1 VQPQQQQQQQQ
12 LGRSLSKLPA
22 SKQPPGK
29 LSCKPCCLCKK
40 TPMAAAHKA
49 GCGHLGCYSCWV
61 QLLCSNLRGVNCPV
75 CGKLVRRQQLAQ
87 VPFA

>member
-1 VQPQQQQQQQQ
+1 M
-12 LGRSLSKLPA
+12 
-22 SKQPPGK
+22 
-29 LSCKPCCLCKK
+29 CKK
-40 TPMAAAHKA
+40 APMAAAHKA

-61 QLLCSNLRGVNCPV
+61 ELLSSNLRGVNCPV